1 MAILLDVLPPKR
13 HARISLVW
21 TVCLMLGIASGAS
34 IGGWLSEYHGWRS
47 TFYISLPMSGIIF
60 LAVGLSLPEKK
71 AEQNPPFDFFGWAT
85 FSLGMIGLQM
95 LLDRGERLEWFASAE
110 IWVEAIASVLG
121 FYLYIV
127 HILTAKA
134 HFLNKALFK
143 DRNFVLSTIMFFAF
157 GFILLPTLALTSP
170 MLEQLLNYPVDTTG
184 YMTIPRG
191 VTLVGGLVLMSFV
204 PAWIDNRLFVVGGMA
219 LVNWRMLGYSPAMD
233 WRPVVVAGAVQGLGL
248 GALTPALTKAAFST
262 LDPKFRPEG
271 TALFNLSRLYGST
284 IGVAVVQVFLYD
296 NTQAVHLALAKNLT
310 PYRAAA
316 HAAGSL
322 SGRGLAML
330 NDMVTGQAAVIAVID
345 QFEILMFAMLIVSPL
360 VLFLRKPCPVN

>member
-1 MAILLDVLPPKR
+1 MLVYQLSIAGFALGLVLDTRAATPIQFVLARIVQGAVSGTLAPLSMAILLDVLPPKR

-21 TVCLMLGIASGAS
+21 TVCLMLGIVSGSS

-47 TFYISLPMSGIIF
+47 IFYISLPMSGFIF
-60 LAVGLSLPEKK
+60 LAVGLSLPEKG
-71 AEQNPPFDFFGWAT
+71 AEQNPPFDFFGLAT

-170 MLEQLLNYPVDTTG
+170 ITREMTSHAPTLRIPTMPSRHTELEASTCSNLMPST
-184 YMTIPRG
+184 
-191 VTLVGGLVLMSFV
+191 VL
-204 PAWIDNRLFVVGGMA
+204 R
-219 LVNWRMLGYSPAMD
+219 
-233 WRPVVVAGAVQGLGL
+233 
-248 GALTPALTKAAFST
+248 
-262 LDPKFRPEG
+262 
-271 TALFNLSRLYGST
+271 
-284 IGVAVVQVFLYD
+284 
-296 NTQAVHLALAKNLT
+296 
-310 PYRAAA
+310 
-316 HAAGSL
+316 
-322 SGRGLAML
+322 
-330 NDMVTGQAAVIAVID
+330 
-345 QFEILMFAMLIVSPL
+345 
-360 VLFLRKPCPVN
+360 